1 MKIDDLTL
9 EKFLGKGAFGEV
21 HLTKLAGDDKYYA
34 TKVYDREKVEPTP
47 AMKYLKNEISIMHSL
62 DHPNIIKL
70 IKVKKT
76 KKHFYIVTEFAN
88 GGDIEGLLAKYQE
101 KHGKP
106 FSEEIVQYLM
116 RQIISAFQYMHSKNI
131 MHRDIKLEN
140 ILVNFDNEED
150 KQNLNI
156 MKAVVKIIDF
166 GFACKIEKNALTYTA
181 VGSYLNMDPMIL
193 KKLTCHG
200 KVRELGYDM
209 KADIWSLGTICY
221 QMLIGKAAFDAD
233 DLDDLVSKVEK
244 GKYKVPTT
252 LSREVVAFLNGML
265 QYEANLRLTAD
276 QLSNHPFLT
285 TEVKNFHKID
295 LKQVSGKVNDG
306 EIEIIT
312 KKEKNQT
319 IWAIFNKEDEKKL
332 MNIGQLETIPEEEP
346 KIQNQ
351 KSLNPEQM
359 QKNQMSAQPPIKSA
373 NTFETENYPN
383 IQNLNINDNGYSFN
397 SNNQYNGPVFPR
409 NMQGIPGNHYD
420 PSKFTEE
427 PPSSQTMNETD
438 YNFSGS
444 IYG

>member
-9 EKFLGKGAFGEV
+9 EKLLGKGAFGEV

-233 DLDDLVSKVEK
+233 DLDDLVSKVEN

-252 LSREVVAFLNGML
+252 LSREVVSFLNGML

-438 YNFSGS
+438 YNFSGG

>member
-1 MKIDDLTL
+1 
-9 EKFLGKGAFGEV
+9 
-21 HLTKLAGDDKYYA
+21 
-34 TKVYDREKVEPTP
+34 
-47 AMKYLKNEISIMHSL
+47 
-62 DHPNIIKL
+62 
-70 IKVKKT
+70 
-76 KKHFYIVTEFAN
+76 
-88 GGDIEGLLAKYQE
+88 
-101 KHGKP
+101 
-106 FSEEIVQYLM
+106 
-116 RQIISAFQYMHSKNI
+116 

-181 VGSYLNMDPMIL
+181 VGSCLNMDPMIL

-438 YNFSGS
+438 YNFSGG

>member
-9 EKFLGKGAFGEV
+9 DKLLGKGAFGEV

-181 VGSYLNMDPMIL
+181 VGSCLNMDPMIL

-346 KIQNQ
+346 KIQTQ

-438 YNFSGS
+438 YNFSGG

>member
-1 MKIDDLTL
+1 
-9 EKFLGKGAFGEV
+9 
-21 HLTKLAGDDKYYA
+21 
-34 TKVYDREKVEPTP
+34 
-47 AMKYLKNEISIMHSL
+47 MKYLKNEISIMHSL

-181 VGSYLNMDPMIL
+181 VGSCLNMDPMIL

>member
-9 EKFLGKGAFGEV
+9 EKLLGKGAFGEV

-70 IKVKKT
+70 IKVRKT

-233 DLDDLVSKVEK
+233 DLDDLVSKVEN

-252 LSREVVAFLNGML
+252 LSREVVSFLNGML

-438 YNFSGS
+438 YNFSGG

>member
-1 MKIDDLTL
+1 
-9 EKFLGKGAFGEV
+9 
-21 HLTKLAGDDKYYA
+21 
-34 TKVYDREKVEPTP
+34 
-47 AMKYLKNEISIMHSL
+47 MKYLKNEISIMHSL

-252 LSREVVAFLNGML
+252 LSREVVSFLNGML

>member
-9 EKFLGKGAFGEV
+9 EKLLGKGAFGEV

-252 LSREVVAFLNGML
+252 LSKEVVSFLNGML

-438 YNFSGS
+438 YNFSGG

>member
-9 EKFLGKGAFGEV
+9 EKILGKGAFGEV
-21 HLTKLAGDDKYYA
+21 HLTKLEGDDKYYA

-181 VGSYLNMDPMIL
+181 VGSCLNMDPMIL

-438 YNFSGS
+438 YNFSGG